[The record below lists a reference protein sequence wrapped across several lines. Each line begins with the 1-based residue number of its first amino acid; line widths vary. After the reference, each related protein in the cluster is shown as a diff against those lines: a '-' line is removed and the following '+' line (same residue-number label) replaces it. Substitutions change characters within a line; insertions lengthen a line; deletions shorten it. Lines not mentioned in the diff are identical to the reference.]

1 VDGLIQLAH
10 MKLLFL
16 LIFLTWPLHDMP
28 QAPCNDNEPI
38 LIAKTCPEG
47 YDCTELKWGFHRLR
61 SKQ

>member
-1 VDGLIQLAH
+1 
-10 MKLLFL
+10 MKTLFL

-28 QAPCNDNEPI
+28 QAPCNDNGPI